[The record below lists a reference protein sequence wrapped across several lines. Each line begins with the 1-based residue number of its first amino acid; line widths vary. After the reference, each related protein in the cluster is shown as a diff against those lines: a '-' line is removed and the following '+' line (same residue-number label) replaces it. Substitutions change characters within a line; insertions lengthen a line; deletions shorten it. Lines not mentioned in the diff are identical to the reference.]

1 MNQIAIIFESAA
13 FIAIGVLAGFGAY
26 WAKEA
31 IADKLVHRKIRRN
44 LLKRFQEN
52 RPFASEELMREA
64 DKIMHDD
71 KESDNARDFAK
82 RVYIIGRTAQMSQEE
97 EDQDDR

>member
-1 MNQIAIIFESAA
+1 MNQIAIIFELTA
-13 FIAIGVLAGFGAY
+13 FIAMGILAGFGAY

-31 IADKLVHRKIRRN
+31 IADKIVHRKIRRD

-64 DKIMHDD
+64 DKIANNE
-71 KESDNARDFAK
+71 KESDEAREFAK
-82 RVYIIGRTAQMSQEE
+82 RVYIIGRTAQAAQEE
-97 EDQDDR
+97 EDR